1 MPGTNVLLLLTGGI
15 AAYKSCFL
23 TRLLVQAGFSVRV
36 GMTDAACRFVGPVT
50 LRALSGHGVA
60 TDLWGEGD
68 TDPLDHV
75 DLAQWADLTVVAPAT
90 ANLLGKAANGIA
102 DDIVTTLLLANEAP
116 LLLAPAMNDAMWRH
130 PAVKQNLETMKS
142 RGAVIVGPGSGYLA
156 CGSHAEGRMAEP
168 QDIFQAVLQMAD
180 ELPARAEAAETGTG
194 PLQGCRMVITAGPTH
209 EAIDAIRYISNR
221 STGAM
226 GFALAG
232 QAAAMGADV
241 TLIHG
246 PVASPAPTGVGKVV
260 AVESAA
266 QMAEAVS
273 RSITEA
279 DVLIMSAA
287 VADFAPL
294 NAAEGKTKKESLGTS
309 WQLDLTRT
317 VDILAEVVDRGRH
330 PDLKV
335 VGFALETEN
344 LLEHAIAK
352 LKTKGMDFIVAN
364 QHSTEDAA
372 FGDGRHR
379 VHLLDEGGVIW
390 ESGESDKR
398 EIAKELLE
406 RLTPRLM
413 GKE

>member
-232 QAAAMGADV
+232 QAAAMGAD
-241 TLIHG
+241 
-246 PVASPAPTGVGKVV
+246 
-260 AVESAA
+260 
-266 QMAEAVS
+266 AVS